1 MPHPGVSKLSEGLE
15 TSAYKKQS
23 KSCSRLTQR
32 RTRKMCTGLECGYS
46 ETKFIFPRLAVRLA
60 VVEVL
65 ASLYDRF
72 LDCFQ
77 FVLGF

>member
-1 MPHPGVSKLSEGLE
+1 
-15 TSAYKKQS
+15 
-23 KSCSRLTQR
+23 
-32 RTRKMCTGLECGYS
+32 MCTGLECGYS